1 MNNQDVGV
9 WSRRVGSLV
18 VVWLLAVLTAGYFRV
33 FDAGSPHSMSVPIPL
48 GLAAVVPIL
57 VFIVWYQA
65 SAAFRGFVLALNP
78 VVLTAV
84 QSWRVGGIIFLILMA
99 KAMLPPA
106 FAYPAGLG
114 DFAIGVT
121 APFVAMAMAR
131 KKISTGSVLAWQ
143 IAGIIDLVVAVGMGV
158 LSSHT
163 RLGILAHGTS
173 ARVMGLLP
181 MSLIPTFA
189 VPLLLILHLTC
200 IARVRQD
207 NSGKIQARQ
216 TIAARA

>member
-1 MNNQDVGV
+1 M
-9 WSRRVGSLV
+9 
-18 VVWLLAVLTAGYFRV
+18 
-33 FDAGSPHSMSVPIPL
+33 
-48 GLAAVVPIL
+48 
-57 VFIVWYQA
+57 
-65 SAAFRGFVLALNP
+65 
-78 VVLTAV
+78 VLTAV
-84 QSWRVGGIIFLILMA
+84 QSWRVVGIIFLILMA
-99 KAMLPPA
+99 KAMLPPS

-114 DFAIGVT
+114 DFAIGAT

-131 KKISTGSVLAWQ
+131 KKISTGSVLARQ

-207 NSGKIQARQ
+207 NAGKIQARQ
-216 TIAARA
+216 TVAARA